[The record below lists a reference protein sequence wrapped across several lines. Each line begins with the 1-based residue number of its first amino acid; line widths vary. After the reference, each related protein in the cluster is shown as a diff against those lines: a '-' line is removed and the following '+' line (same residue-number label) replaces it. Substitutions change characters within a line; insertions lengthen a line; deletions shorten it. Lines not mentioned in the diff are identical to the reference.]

1 MWLRRLLLATALG
14 LTLGGAA
21 SGDEPSDDVPVQ
33 FGGPFSLTDHDG
45 APRTDADF
53 RGRYLLV
60 HFGYTACPDLC
71 PLGLTSL
78 SAALDLL
85 GGAADPIQPLF
96 ISVDPARDTVAR
108 MRVFVGRFH
117 PRLIG
122 LTGSG
127 AEVGAA
133 ARVCS
138 PPRPTPL
145 RTRACVRDQA
155 VGAPGRLSSSG
166 LTPSN
171 QTGVS
176 CRRAHAARTRSTRSA
191 VAPPAMTI
199 VHTAR

>member
-21 SGDEPSDDVPVQ
+21 TGDEPSDDVPVQ

-45 APRTDADF
+45 APRTDANF

-60 HFGYTACPDLC
+60 YFGYTACPDLC
-71 PLGLTSL
+71 PLGLTTL

-122 LTGSG
+122 LTGSE

-133 ARVCS
+133 ARAYKVFRRKVI
-138 PPRPTPL
+138 PPDEDPADYLVNHTLITYLMGPDGRFLTLFPHDTEP
-145 RTRACVRDQA
+145 A
-155 VGAPGRLSSSG
+155 V
-166 LTPSN
+166 
-171 QTGVS
+171 
-176 CRRAHAARTRSTRSA
+176 
-191 VAPPAMTI
+191 
-199 VHTAR
+199 TARAIRS

>member
-21 SGDEPSDDVPVQ
+21 TGDEPSDDVPVQ

-60 HFGYTACPDLC
+60 YFGYTACPDLC
-71 PLGLTSL
+71 PLGLTTL

-122 LTGSG
+122 LTGSE

-133 ARVCS
+133 ARAYKVFRRKVI
-138 PPRPTPL
+138 PPDEDPADYLVNHTPITYL
-145 RTRACVRDQA
+145 MGPDGRFLTLFPHDTEPEVMARAI
-155 VGAPGRLSSSG
+155 
-166 LTPSN
+166 
-171 QTGVS
+171 
-176 CRRAHAARTRSTRSA
+176 RSYLA
-191 VAPPAMTI
+191 E
-199 VHTAR
+199 